1 MNKVMGAALL
11 SLATSMAS
19 VAYAA
24 EPAMFWVAYKVVDA
38 QGKPS
43 TIEEQQVAG
52 ILSGIEGHSS
62 ANNSYHEKGVVSW
75 DCTKE
80 GDITRMTLGQDL
92 LRSGTTASLSA
103 SGDAL
108 SLNVK
113 VLGFTEQTEAVLKA
127 AKAKA
132 CPASIHG
139 TQNVLFS
146 QNFTVPAKNG
156 LNRFALDNGNTVL
169 VEVTR
174 Q

>member
-11 SLATSMAS
+11 SLSTAMVS

-24 EPAMFWVAYKVVDA
+24 EPAIFTVAYKVVDA
-38 QGKPS
+38 QGKTS

-52 ILSGIEGHSS
+52 ILSGIEGHPS
-62 ANNSYHEKGVVSW
+62 ANNSYQEKGVVSW

-80 GDITRMTLGQDL
+80 GDITHMTLGQDL
-92 LRSGTTASLSA
+92 LRSGTTASLSV
-103 SGDAL
+103 SGDTL
-108 SLNVK
+108 NLNVK
-113 VLGFTEQTEAVLKA
+113 VLGFTEQNEAVLKA

-139 TQNVLFS
+139 AQNVLFS

-156 LNRFALDNGNTVL
+156 LNRFPLNNGNMVL

-174 Q
+174 H

>member
-24 EPAMFWVAYKVVDA
+24 EPAIFWVAYKVVDA
-38 QGKPS
+38 QGKPA
-43 TIEEQQVAG
+43 TIAEHQVAG
-52 ILSGIEGHSS
+52 ALSAIEGNSS
-62 ANNSYHEKGVVSW
+62 DNNSYLEKGVAAW
-75 DCTKE
+75 DCKKE
-80 GDITRMTLGQDL
+80 GDTTHMVFGQDH
-92 LRSGTTASLSA
+92 LRSGTTVNLSA
-103 SGDAL
+103 SGDIL

-113 VLGFTEQTEAVLKA
+113 VLGFTEQTEAVLEA
-127 AKAKA
+127 AKAKT

-156 LNRFALDNGNTVL
+156 LNRFALANGNTVL